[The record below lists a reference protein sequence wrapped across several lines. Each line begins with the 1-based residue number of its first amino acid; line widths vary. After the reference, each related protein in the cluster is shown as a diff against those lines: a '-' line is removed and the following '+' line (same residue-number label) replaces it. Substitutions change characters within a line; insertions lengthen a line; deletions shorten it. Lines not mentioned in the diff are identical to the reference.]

1 MGDGPKLPAATGRAL
16 LLNKPMYDARAF
28 VSAVPVVTTAV
39 FPQWW
44 AEWRSTA
51 EWVFKPLLVRVGKG
65 R

>member
-1 MGDGPKLPAATGRAL
+1 MVPSFPQPLAGAL